1 MNQYNTLNVNLS
13 NLQLNKLK
21 SGTKNNAEVTVKI
34 TSNVIGDSND
44 ENSYPHQLELT
55 NTQVSRICK
64 AFPSNSSA
72 NVKLSKT
79 KLHKIRQSGGFLG
92 RILEPVLKTG
102 LALIENVSK
111 PLARSFQYHQD

>member
-1 MNQYNTLNVNLS
+1 M
-13 NLQLNKLK
+13 
-21 SGTKNNAEVTVKI
+21 
-34 TSNVIGDSND
+34 
-44 ENSYPHQLELT
+44 ELT
-55 NTQVSRICK
+55 NTQVLRICK

-102 LALIENVSK
+102 LAFIENVSK
-111 PLARSFQYHQD
+111 PLARSFQYH